1 MKTVLVVE
9 DDASNMHLFSYILK
23 EKGYNVLKA
32 GGGLEGVRIAF
43 KEKLDLILID
53 IRLPDID
60 GYEAIKRIRASKADR
75 KVPIIAL
82 TSFAMVGDE
91 EKALSAGFTGYLT
104 KPIDPATFVQE
115 IEKHLYKKEMG

>member
-9 DDASNMHLFSYILK
+9 DDASNMYLFSYVLK

-32 GGGLEGVRIAF
+32 GGGLEGVRIAL

-82 TSFAMVGDE
+82 TSYAMVGDE

-104 KPIDPATFVQE
+104 KPIDQTTFLQE
-115 IEKHLYKKEMG
+115 IKKYL